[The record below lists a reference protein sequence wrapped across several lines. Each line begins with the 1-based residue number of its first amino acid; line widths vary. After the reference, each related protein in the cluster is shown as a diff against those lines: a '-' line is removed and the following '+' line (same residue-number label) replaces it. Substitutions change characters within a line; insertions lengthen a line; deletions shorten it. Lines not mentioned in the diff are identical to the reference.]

1 MGYVKELDNFFFT
14 SVAIIWLLSQML
26 NKLNL
31 FGLPREKL
39 SNFFIDLDE
48 RQYRTKQIMQWI
60 YHQGVNNF
68 DDMHNLSKDL
78 RKKLQTV
85 ATIDLPEVFSLSEST
100 DGVIKWVISLGEKSH
115 VETVYIPERDR
126 GTLCISSQVGCAL
139 ACTFCSTGAQG
150 FNRNLQSHE
159 IIAQVIIAQNN
170 LKSANKRISN
180 VVFMGMGEPLL
191 NEGPVYDACNLLLDD
206 WAFGLSRRRVTISS
220 SGIVPAIYRMSETTP
235 VSLAIS
241 LHAPNDN
248 LRDILV
254 PINKKYPIKDLMQ
267 ACHQYLNAGSQQ
279 RHILFEYVMLDGV
292 NDLPEHA
299 KSLAKL
305 LNGMSA
311 KVNLIPFNPFP
322 KTQYKT
328 SKKDTIRHFQDILFK
343 SGIRTTTR
351 RTRGG
356 DVDAACGQ
364 LVGKV
369 LDKTKRND

>member
-1 MGYVKELDNFFFT
+1 
-14 SVAIIWLLSQML
+14 
-26 NKLNL
+26 
-31 FGLPREKL
+31 
-39 SNFFIDLDE
+39 
-48 RQYRTKQIMQWI
+48 
-60 YHQGVNNF
+60 
-68 DDMHNLSKDL
+68 
-78 RKKLQTV
+78 
-85 ATIDLPEVFSLSEST
+85 
-100 DGVIKWVISLGEKSH
+100 
-115 VETVYIPERDR
+115 
-126 GTLCISSQVGCAL
+126 
-139 ACTFCSTGAQG
+139 
-150 FNRNLQSHE
+150 
-159 IIAQVIIAQNN
+159 
-170 LKSANKRISN
+170 
-180 VVFMGMGEPLL
+180 MGMGEPLL

-206 WAFGLSRRRVTISS
+206 WAFGLSRRRVTVSS

-254 PINKKYPIKDLMQ
+254 PINQKYPIKDLMQ

-328 SKKDTIRHFQDILFK
+328 SKKDTIRLFQDILFK
-343 SGIRTTTR
+343 SGIRTMTR

-369 LDKTKRND
+369 LDKTKRNAGRD